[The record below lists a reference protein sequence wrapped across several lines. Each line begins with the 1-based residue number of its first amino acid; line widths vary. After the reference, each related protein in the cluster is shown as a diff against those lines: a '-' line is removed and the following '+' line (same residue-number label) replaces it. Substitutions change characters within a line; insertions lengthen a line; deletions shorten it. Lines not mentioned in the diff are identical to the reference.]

1 MKTSDLPLLVCVDD
15 ESEVLDSLH
24 RIFRL
29 EFRVM
34 PFTDPKK
41 ALKFISDYKKEIPI
55 IISDFKMGPIN
66 GLDFLKTVKLK
77 APTSYRII
85 LSGQIEIQ
93 HLSDSIN
100 EQVIHKFFMKPWD
113 NELLK
118 IQIKEVLQTRELMLE
133 KEKYKHLSITDPV
146 TLLTNHRFF
155 QENLTKELALSNESS
170 PVSLLMIDVDH
181 FKKYNDA
188 HGHPAGDKLLQNIA
202 GRIKDGLMNIPC
214 SVSRYGGEEFSVIL
228 PFANKE
234 EALKLAESI
243 RHSFE
248 TIPFVGENGSS
259 SSITISCGVATAP
272 ADTTDKAEL
281 INLADKALYRA
292 KNEGRNKV
300 CA

>member
-1 MKTSDLPLLVCVDD
+1 MKVADLPLLVCVDD

-24 RIFRL
+24 RLFRH

-66 GLDFLKTVKLK
+66 GLDFLNTVKLK

-100 EQVIHKFFMKPWD
+100 DQIIHKFFMKPWD
-113 NELLK
+113 NEILK

-133 KEKYKHLSITDPV
+133 KERYKHLSITDPV

-155 QENLTKELALSNESS
+155 QESLSKELALCNESS

-181 FKKYNDA
+181 FKKYNDT

-202 GRIKDGLMNIPC
+202 ARIKDGLMNIPC
-214 SVSRYGGEEFSVIL
+214 TVSRYGGEEFGVVL

-234 EALKLAESI
+234 EALRLAENI
-243 RHSFE
+243 RASFE
-248 TIPFVGENGSS
+248 AIPFIGEDGKNST
-259 SSITISCGVATAP
+259 ITISCGVATAP
-272 ADTTDKAEL
+272 TDTMDKAEL
-281 INLADKALYRA
+281 INIADKALYKA
-292 KNEGRNKV
+292 KAEGRNRV